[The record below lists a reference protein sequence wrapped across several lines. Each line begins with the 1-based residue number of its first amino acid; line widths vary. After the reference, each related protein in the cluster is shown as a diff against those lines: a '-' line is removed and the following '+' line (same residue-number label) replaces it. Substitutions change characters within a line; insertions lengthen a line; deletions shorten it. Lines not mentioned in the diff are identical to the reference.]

1 MQRMCQSAGQ
11 IADWPETRRDFM
23 TPNDLDPKKLHALT
37 SRTKQDERLRQLRAL
52 LEKQNRF
59 PNDQFPK
66 SNYLAA
72 AIKDLLPAGPNT
84 PPQTIEIDA
93 GAMGR
98 YRVTFVARQNP
109 GQRTSAWFWGVDC
122 GERIPERRGRRRG

>member
-1 MQRMCQSAGQ
+1 M
-11 IADWPETRRDFM
+11 
-23 TPNDLDPKKLHALT
+23 PNDHLNPKKLPDVP
-37 SRTKQDERLRQLRAL
+37 SCPEPEERLRRLRAL

-72 AIKDLLPAGPNT
+72 AIKDLVPAGPNI
-84 PPQTIEIDA
+84 PPQKIEIDA
-93 GAMGR
+93 GPMGR

-109 GQRTSAWFWGVDC
+109 CQRTSAWFWGVDR

>member
-1 MQRMCQSAGQ
+1 MS
-11 IADWPETRRDFM
+11 
-23 TPNDLDPKKLHALT
+23 PNDLDPKKLNELA
-37 SRTKQDERLRQLRAL
+37 SRPEQDERLHRLRAL
-52 LEKQNRF
+52 LDKQKRF
-59 PNDQFPK
+59 PDDQFPK

-72 AIKDLLPAGPNT
+72 AIKDLLPAGPNI

-109 GQRTSAWFWGVDC
+109 GQRRSAWFWGVDR
-122 GERIPERRGRRRG
+122 GERIP

>member
-1 MQRMCQSAGQ
+1 M
-11 IADWPETRRDFM
+11 PK
-23 TPNDLDPKKLHALT
+23 NHLDPKKLHELA
-37 SRTKQDERLRQLRAL
+37 SRSGQDERVHRLRAL
-52 LEKQNRF
+52 LDKQDRF
-59 PNDQFPK
+59 PNDQFPT

-72 AIKDLLPAGPNT
+72 AIKHLVPAGPNT
-84 PPQTIEIDA
+84 PPETVEIDA

-109 GQRTSAWFWGVDC
+109 GRRTSSWFWGVDG